1 MRPVRVILA
10 LLAVCATLPAAA
22 QNYPNRTVRIVS
34 PFPPG
39 GSVDLVGRILAE
51 KLTQTLGRQFIVDN
65 RSGASGIIGT
75 EMVAKS
81 TPDGYT
87 LLINTLPLVTNQFL
101 MARVAYDPVRDFEAI
116 SMVTSSPSLVTVH
129 PSVPA
134 RSIKE
139 LIALARSK
147 PGQLNYSA
155 AGVGTN
161 PHIAGELFN
170 LLAGV
175 NIVAVQ
181 FKGGG
186 PADVAAI
193 SGEVAGTFG
202 NISQAIGHVKSG
214 RLRAL
219 AVTSTKRSPALP
231 DLPTVAEAGVPGYEF
246 LTWHGVLAPKG
257 TPKPIVN
264 LLGEQLKKVLTAPGE
279 ARFWQDRGLD
289 VIASSPDEFA
299 VRLAAEQKKW
309 GEVIRK
315 RGIKPAE

>member
-1 MRPVRVILA
+1 M
-10 LLAVCATLPAAA
+10 
-22 QNYPNRTVRIVS
+22 
-34 PFPPG
+34 
-39 GSVDLVGRILAE
+39 
-51 KLTQTLGRQFIVDN
+51 
-65 RSGASGIIGT
+65 AS
-75 EMVAKS
+75 
-81 TPDGYT
+81 
-87 LLINTLPLVTNQFL
+87 
-101 MARVAYDPVRDFEAI
+101 
-116 SMVTSSPSLVTVH
+116 
-129 PSVPA
+129 
-134 RSIKE
+134 
-139 LIALARSK
+139 
-147 PGQLNYSA
+147 QLRLD
-155 AGVGTN
+155 
-161 PHIAGELFN
+161 IAGMN
-170 LLAGV
+170 RGQV
-175 NIVAVQ
+175 
-181 FKGGG
+181 
-186 PADVAAI
+186 
-193 SGEVAGTFG
+193 
-202 NISQAIGHVKSG
+202 SQAIGHVKSG

>member
-1 MRPVRVILA
+1 MQHVRIIFT
-10 LLAVCATLPAAA
+10 LLAVCAALPVAA
-22 QNYPNRTVRIVS
+22 QNYPEKTVRIVA

-39 GSVDLVGRILAE
+39 GSVDVVGRILAG
-51 KLTQTLGRQFIVDN
+51 KLTENLGKQVIVDN
-65 RSGASGIIGT
+65 RAGASGVIGT
-75 EMVAKS
+75 EIVAKAP
-81 TPDGYT
+81 PDGYT

-101 MARVAYDPVRDFEAI
+101 MPRVPYDPIRDFEPI
-116 SMVTSSPSLVTVH
+116 SMVTSSPAFVTVH

-139 LIALARSK
+139 LIALARAK
-147 PGQLNYSA
+147 PGQLNYSS
-155 AGVGTN
+155 AGFGTN

-175 NIVAVQ
+175 NLVAVQ

-193 SGEVAGTFG
+193 SGEVAATFG
-202 NISQAIGHVKSG
+202 NVSQQIGYVKAG

-219 AVTSTKRSPALP
+219 AVTGTTRSPALP

-246 LTWHGVLAPKG
+246 VTWHGILAPKG
-257 TPKPIVN
+257 TPRPIVN
-264 LLGEQLKKVLTAPGE
+264 LLNQQLKKILTAPGE
-279 ARFWQDRGLD
+279 AKMWQERGLD
-289 VIASSPDEFA
+289 VVASSPEEFA
-299 VRLAAEQKKW
+299 ARLATEQKKW

-315 RGIKPAE
+315 RGIKAE